1 MVPRGHAKLGNAW
14 FDCRQINF
22 CSTFSLAIKHSRMS
36 DFLRYSKLKNQIQE
50 LLLQSLAELESKD
63 ILSTSND
70 ILIKIENSRGPEHG
84 DFASNVAMTLAK
96 KNKINPRQLAQKIIN
111 QLPKSEILERVEIA
125 GPGFIN
131 FFLKQDSHQAT
142 VVKIL
147 KNGHRYGDS
156 KIGANISTLV
166 EFVSANPTG
175 PLHIGHG
182 RGAAYGTAVSS
193 LLRKIGFNVSCE
205 YYINDAGRQMDIL
218 ALSVWL
224 RYLQHNDV
232 KIPFPENAY
241 QGDYITD
248 IAIALYAEHAEK
260 FVLSTEKIMPLF
272 EEKAP
277 ELKIDGLIKYCID
290 NLGEKYYRIIFDAGL
305 DSILATIKNDL
316 ADFGVKFN
324 NWFSERSLVENKTV
338 EKCVQKLI
346 KNDWVYEKDGAQ
358 WFRSSKLGDEK
369 DRVLIR
375 KNGQATYFASDI
387 AYHLSK
393 VERGFEKIINV
404 WGADHHGYIARVKAS
419 MQALELSSDRL
430 EVLLVQFATLY
441 RGKEK
446 LQMSTR
452 SGEFITLKELQEEVG
467 KDAARF
473 FYIMRKSE
481 QHLDFDLELAKS
493 ESNDNPVYYIQY
505 AHARICSV
513 FRQLSEKKV
522 NYQQAEALKH
532 ISKLNEPHEI
542 KLLATLA
549 RYPDVIENAAITYE
563 PHQLAYYLKD
573 LANDF
578 HTYYNA
584 YQFIVDDDIIRN
596 ARLTLIE
603 ATKQVIQNGLSLL
616 GVTAPEVM

>member
-1 MVPRGHAKLGNAW
+1 M
-14 FDCRQINF
+14 
-22 CSTFSLAIKHSRMS
+22 T
-36 DFLRYSKLKNQIQE
+36 FLRQPKLKKQIQE
-50 LLLQSLAELESKD
+50 LLLQSLAILESKE
-63 ILSTSND
+63 IIPASNE
-70 ILIKIENSRGPEHG
+70 LVIKIENSRGPEHG
-84 DFASNVAMTLAK
+84 DFASNIAMTLAK
-96 KNKINPRQLAQKIIN
+96 TAKTNPRQLAQNIID
-111 QLPKSEILERVEIA
+111 QLPDSDVLERVEIA

-131 FFLKQDSHQAT
+131 FFLKQNAHQAT
-142 VVKIL
+142 VVEIL
-147 KNGHRYGDS
+147 KNGDQYGDS
-156 KIGANISTLV
+156 IVGANTSTLI

-182 RGAAYGTAVSS
+182 RGAAYGAAVAS
-193 LLRKIGFNVSCE
+193 LLKKTGFNVSCE

-218 ALSVWL
+218 AVSVWL
-224 RYLQHNDV
+224 RYLQHIGAE
-232 KIPFPENAY
+232 IPFPENAY
-241 QGDYITD
+241 QGDYIID
-248 IAIALYAEHAEK
+248 IAKKLHEEHAEK
-260 FVLSTEKIMPLF
+260 FVLPTENVVPLYK
-272 EEKAP
+272 EEDP
-277 ELKIDGLIKYCID
+277 EIKIDGLIKYCID
-290 NLGEKYYRIIFDAGL
+290 NLGEENYRVVFDAGL
-305 DSILATIKNDL
+305 DSILITIKDDL
-316 ADFGVKFN
+316 IGFGVEFN
-324 NWFSERSLVENKTV
+324 NWFSERSLVENNTV
-338 EKCVQKLI
+338 KQCIDKLI

-375 KNGQATYFASDI
+375 ENGQATYFASDI

-393 VERGFEKIINV
+393 TERGFEKIIDV

-419 MQALELSSDRL
+419 MQALELSPEKL
-430 EVLLVQFATLY
+430 EILLVQFATLY

-452 SGEFITLKELQEEVG
+452 SGEFITLKELQDEVG

-473 FYIMRKSE
+473 FYIMRKSD

-513 FRQLSEKKV
+513 FRQLPEKGI
-522 NYQQAEALKH
+522 NYQQAEALNDV
-532 ISKLNEPHEI
+532 SSLNEPHEI
-542 KLLATLA
+542 KLLGTLA

-584 YQFIVDDDIIRN
+584 NQFIVDDNVIRN

-616 GVTAPEVM
+616 GVSAPEVM

>member
-1 MVPRGHAKLGNAW
+1 MK
-14 FDCRQINF
+14 
-22 CSTFSLAIKHSRMS
+22 K
-36 DFLRYSKLKNQIQE
+36 QIQE
-50 LLLQSLAELESKD
+50 LIFQSLAILESKEVIPASKD
-63 ILSTSND
+63 LA
-70 ILIKIENSRGPEHG
+70 IKIENSRGPEHG
-84 DFASNVAMTLAK
+84 DFASNIAMTLAK
-96 KNKINPRQLAQKIIN
+96 TAKTNPRQLAQNIIDH
-111 QLPKSEILERVEIA
+111 LPKSVILERVEIA

-131 FFLKQDSHQAT
+131 FYLKQNAHQAI
-142 VVKIL
+142 VAEIIN
-147 KNGHRYGDS
+147 NGDQYGNS
-156 KIGANISTLV
+156 NIGANTPTLI

-182 RGAAYGTAVSS
+182 RGAAYGAAVAS
-193 LLRKIGFNVSCE
+193 LLKKTGFDISCE

-218 ALSVWL
+218 AVSVWL
-224 RYLQHNDV
+224 RYLQHIGAE
-232 KIPFPENAY
+232 IPFPENAY
-241 QGDYITD
+241 QGEYIID
-248 IAIALYAEHAEK
+248 IAIKLHKEHVEN
-260 FVLSTEKIMPLF
+260 FFLPTENIMPLF
-272 EEKAP
+272 KEEDP

-290 NLGEKYYRIIFDAGL
+290 NLGDENYRIVFDAGL
-305 DSILATIKNDL
+305 DSILITIKNDL
-316 ADFGVKFN
+316 VDFGVEFN
-324 NWFSERSLVENKTV
+324 NWFSERSLVENSTV
-338 EKCVQKLI
+338 NKCITKLVE
-346 KNDWVYEKDGAQ
+346 NDWVYKKEGAQ

-375 KNGQATYFASDI
+375 ENGQATYFASDI
-387 AYHLSK
+387 AYHLNK
-393 VERGFEKIINV
+393 VERGFEKIIDV

-419 MQALELSSDRL
+419 MEALELSSEKL
-430 EVLLVQFATLY
+430 EILLVQFATLY

-452 SGEFITLKELQEEVG
+452 SGEFITLKELQDEVG

-513 FRQLSEKKV
+513 FRQLTEKGI
-522 NYQQAEALKH
+522 NYLQTKALKDV
-532 ISKLNEPHEI
+532 SSLTEPHEI
-542 KLLATLA
+542 KLLANLA

-584 YQFIVDDDIIRN
+584 NQFIVEDNAIRN
-596 ARLTLIE
+596 ARLVLIE
-603 ATKQVIQNGLSLL
+603 ATKQVIKNGLALL
-616 GVTAPEVM
+616 GVSAPEVM